1 MKYKITIEKVED
13 GCYWEATV
21 DGKHKKL
28 ELEDLVTMLNMVNS
42 TKGSIM
48 KEIKDLIPDW

>member
-21 DGKHKKL
+21 DGQHKKF
-28 ELEDLVTMLNMVNS
+28 EMEDLVTMLNMVNS
-42 TKGSIM
+42 TTGSIM
-48 KEIKDLIPDW
+48 KEIKDLIPEW